1 MSSNGEQS
9 INVHVAPMRG
19 FVTSAAPPAGI
30 RAMWSPLCSALIAG
44 ERDAILVDTTIT
56 YDQVDRLADWVERF
70 GKQVAGVVITR
81 GRSDHWIGLARLQ
94 QRFPHARGLATRDVL
109 AHARFETTEE
119 GMRAYWRGLF
129 PGEIPEVP
137 VLPELFDG
145 DSIDLGGHELRVIDI
160 GQGDIEH
167 STIVR
172 VPLLRAV
179 AAGDVVDNK
188 VHMLTALTDA
198 TAREAWIASIGSVAA
213 LDPDIV
219 VAGHKRVGAP
229 DSRDAIEQS
238 EQYLR
243 DFSRVAAESDTAEQ
257 TVAAMLELHGDRDNP
272 YPLWASAQAAA
283 RRD

>member
-1 MSSNGEQS
+1 MSANSELS

-30 RAMWSPLCSALIAG
+30 RAMWSPLCSTLIAG

-81 GRSDHWIGLARLQ
+81 GHSDHWIGLARLQ
-94 QRFPHARGLATRDVL
+94 ERLPHARGLATRDVL
-109 AHARFETTEE
+109 AHARFEATEE

-145 DSIDLGGHELRVIDI
+145 DSIDLDGHELRVIDV
-160 GQGDIEH
+160 GQGDIAH

-172 VPLLRAV
+172 VPSLRAV
-179 AAGDVVDNK
+179 VAGDVVYNK
-188 VHMLTALTDA
+188 VHMFTALTDA
-198 TAREAWIASIGSVAA
+198 TAREA
-213 LDPDIV
+213 
-219 VAGHKRVGAP
+219 
-229 DSRDAIEQS
+229 
-238 EQYLR
+238 
-243 DFSRVAAESDTAEQ
+243 
-257 TVAAMLELHGDRDNP
+257 
-272 YPLWASAQAAA
+272 AA
-283 RRD
+283 RRRCRAMADARPAKSPPISPITGLDRPACVLLLVCCPRPTPGRATARSPAPWRSSASAGRC

>member
-1 MSSNGEQS
+1 
-9 INVHVAPMRG
+9 MRG

-30 RAMWSPLCSALIAG
+30 RAMWSPLCSTLIVG

-81 GRSDHWIGLARLQ
+81 GHSDHWIGLARLQ
-94 QRFPHARGLATRDVL
+94 ERFPHAR
-109 AHARFETTEE
+109 FEATEE

-137 VLPELFDG
+137 VPPELFDG
-145 DSIDLGGHELRVIDI
+145 DSIDLDGHELRVIDI

-172 VPLLRAV
+172 VPSLRAV
-179 AAGDVVDNK
+179 AAGAVVYNVVYNK

-198 TAREAWIASIGSVAA
+198 TAREAWIASIGSIAA

-243 DFSRVAAESDTAEQ
+243 DFSRIAAESDTAEQ

-272 YPLWASAQAAA
+272 YTLWASAQAAA

>member
-1 MSSNGEQS
+1 MSSDSELS

-30 RAMWSPLCSALIAG
+30 RPMWSPLCSTLIAG
-44 ERDAILVDTTIT
+44 QSDAILVDTTIT

-81 GRSDHWIGLARLQ
+81 GHSDHWIGLARLQ
-94 QRFPHARGLATRDVL
+94 ERFPHAR
-109 AHARFETTEE
+109 FEATEE

-137 VLPELFDG
+137 VPPELFDG
-145 DSIDLGGHELRVIDI
+145 DSIDLDGHELRVIDI

-172 VPLLRAV
+172 VPSLRAV
-179 AAGDVVDNK
+179 AAGDVVYNK

-198 TAREAWIASIGSVAA
+198 TAREAWTASIGSIAA

-238 EQYLR
+238 ERYLR
-243 DFSRVAAESDTAEQ
+243 DFSRIAAESDTAEQ
-257 TVAAMLELHGDRDNP
+257 IVAAMLDCRRPGQPVHTVGLR
-272 YPLWASAQAAA
+272 AS
-283 RRD
+283 RRTTRLAGLGRFSA

>member
-1 MSSNGEQS
+1 MSANSELS

-30 RAMWSPLCSALIAG
+30 RAMWSPLCSTLIAG

-81 GRSDHWIGLARLQ
+81 GHSDHWIGLARLQ
-94 QRFPHARGLATRDVL
+94 ERFPHAR
-109 AHARFETTEE
+109 FEATEE
-119 GMRAYWRGLF
+119 GMRAYWRGLL

-137 VLPELFDG
+137 VPPELFDG
-145 DSIDLGGHELRVIDI
+145 DSIDLDGHELRVIDI

-172 VPLLRAV
+172 VPSLRAV
-179 AAGDVVDNK
+179 AAGDVVYNK

-198 TAREAWIASIGSVAA
+198 TAREAWTASIGSIAA

-243 DFSRVAAESDTAEQ
+243 DFSRIAVESDTAEQ

-272 YPLWASAQAAA
+272 YTLWASAQAAA

>member
-1 MSSNGEQS
+1 MSSDSELS

-30 RAMWSPLCSALIAG
+30 RPMWSPLSSTLIAG

-56 YDQVDRLADWVERF
+56 YDQVDPLADWVERF
-70 GKQVAGVVITR
+70 GKQVVGVVITH
-81 GRSDHWIGLARLQ
+81 GHSDYWIGLPRLQ
-94 QRFPHARGLATRDVL
+94 ERFPHARGLATSDVL
-109 AHARFETTEE
+109 ARPVRGDRRGDAGLLARPVP
-119 GMRAYWRGLF
+119 RRDPRG
-129 PGEIPEVP
+129 P

-145 DSIDLGGHELRVIDI
+145 DSVDLDGHKLRVIDI

-167 STIVR
+167 STIVH
-172 VPLLRAV
+172 VPSLRAV
-179 AAGDVVDNK
+179 AAGDVVYNQ

-198 TAREAWIASIGSVAA
+198 TAREAWIASIDSIAA

-229 DSRDAIEQS
+229 DSRDTIEQS
-238 EQYLR
+238 ERYLR
-243 DFSRVAAESDTAEQ
+243 DFSRIAAESDTAEQ
-257 TVAAMLELHGDRDNP
+257 IVAAMLELHGDRDNP
-272 YPLWASAQAAA
+272 YTLWASAQAAA